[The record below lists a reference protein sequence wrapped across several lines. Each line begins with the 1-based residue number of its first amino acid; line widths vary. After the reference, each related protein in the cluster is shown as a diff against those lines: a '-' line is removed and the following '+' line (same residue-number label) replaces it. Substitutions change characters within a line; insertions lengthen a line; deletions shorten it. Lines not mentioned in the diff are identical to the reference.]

1 MNPLTR
7 NPELALTMARRIIDD
22 RVRDTEQ
29 RARARAVRAELR
41 TARRPSTATEAAP
54 RRRFRSALAAF
65 RFLRPA

>member
-7 NPELALTMARRIIDD
+7 NPELALTMARRIID

>member
-7 NPELALTMARRIIDD
+7 NPELALTMARRTIDD
-22 RVRDTEQ
+22 RVRDADQ

-41 TARRPSTATEAAP
+41 AAGRPSPATEAAP